1 MGKLTID
8 EVIGHCE
15 RTVERFE
22 KQTSRATLEKRP
34 IGEIFIKEYWE
45 HRQVAEWL
53 KELQAL
59 KDKQEQG
66 LLIELPVAIGETVY
80 RINEFAENPII
91 PMAVISFEINGITN
105 TFKKIKCKEL
115 GFGGEWFY
123 RFTDIGKTLFLT
135 SSEAEEALAKMG
147 GANE

>member
-22 KQTSRATLEKRP
+22 KQTSRAALEKRP
-34 IGEIFIKEYWE
+34 LEEIFIKEYWE

-53 KELQAL
+53 KELQAF

-66 LLIELPVAIGETVY
+66 LLVELPVPLGSTVY
-80 RINEFAENPII
+80 
-91 PMAVISFEINGITN
+91 EIFYLYKRGTLIEEREMTLKYYADNQHR
-105 TFKKIKCKEL
+105 
-115 GFGGEWFY
+115 FGN
-123 RFTDIGKTLFLT
+123 RVFLT
-135 SSEAEEALAKMG
+135 RSEAEEALAKMG
-147 GANE
+147 GKA